1 MDRKDITIMKIN
13 IQNVSHQYDVEV
25 LKTLSFEFN
34 GYRSVA
40 IIGASGSGKSTLLRL
55 LSGLEKPSQ
64 GTIQIDDLNVQDETY
79 RKQIGFVFQNH
90 NLFPHLSLERNIS
103 IILEKTRGYQK
114 AKAVE
119 IAKDYL
125 TRVRLQDQM
134 YKLPKNV
141 SGGQAQ
147 RASIARAFSLDPE
160 LVFLDEPTA
169 SLDPVLSFEV
179 LQAVKELRGSGKNF
193 IFVTHVLSFVR
204 DFADYVIF
212 MDQGQILE
220 HGPVSILENPH
231 TDELKNY
238 MSFIR

>member
-1 MDRKDITIMKIN
+1 MKIN
-13 IQNVSHQYDVEV
+13 IQQVSHQYDVEV
-25 LKTLSFEFN
+25 LKTLSFTLE
-34 GYRSVA
+34 GYRSIA

-64 GTIQIDDLNVQDETY
+64 GIIQIDDLNVRDEQY

-103 IILEKTRGYQK
+103 LILEKTRGYQK

-169 SLDPVLSFEV
+169 SLDPVLAFEV

-193 IFVTHVLSFVR
+193 IFVTHVLTFVQ

-212 MDQGQILE
+212 MDQGKILE
-220 HGPVSILENPH
+220 HGPVTILEKPV

>member
-1 MDRKDITIMKIN
+1 MDRKETASMKID
-13 IQNVSHQYDVEV
+13 IHQVTHQYDVEV
-25 LKTLSFEFN
+25 LKALTFSLT
-34 GYRSVA
+34 GYHSVA

-64 GTIQIDDLNVQDETY
+64 GLILINDTDVSTETY
-79 RKQIGFVFQNH
+79 RKNIGFVFQNH
-90 NLFPHLSLERNIS
+90 NLFPHLTLERNIS
-103 IILEKTRGYQK
+103 LILEKTRGYQSAR
-114 AKAVE
+114 AKE
-119 IAKDYL
+119 IAQDYL

-169 SLDPVLSFEV
+169 SLDPVLSYEV
-179 LQAVKELRGSGKNF
+179 LQAVKELRGEGKNF

-212 MDQGQILE
+212 MDQGSILE
-220 HGPVSILENPH
+220 HGQISILDNPS
-231 TDELKNY
+231 TEALKTY

>member
-1 MDRKDITIMKIN
+1 MKIN
-13 IQNVSHQYDVEV
+13 IQKVSHQYDVEV
-25 LKTLSFEFN
+25 LKTLSFTLE
-34 GYRSVA
+34 GYRSIA

-64 GTIQIDDLNVQDETY
+64 GTIQIDDLNVRDEQY

-103 IILEKTRGYQK
+103 LILEKTRGYQK
-114 AKAVE
+114 AKAVD

-134 YKLPKNV
+134 YKLPNNV

-169 SLDPVLSFEV
+169 SLDPVLAFEV

-193 IFVTHVLSFVR
+193 IFVTHVLTFVQ

-212 MDQGQILE
+212 MDQGKILE
-220 HGPVSILENPH
+220 HGPVSILEKPV

>member
-1 MDRKDITIMKIN
+1 MKIS
-13 IQNVSHQYDVEV
+13 IQAVSHQYDVEV
-25 LKTLSFEFN
+25 LKTLSFELD
-34 GYRSVA
+34 GYRSIA

-64 GTIQIDDLNVQDETY
+64 GTIQVDDLNVQDETY

-169 SLDPVLSFEV
+169 SLDPVLTFEV

-212 MDQGQILE
+212 MDQGKILE
-220 HGPVSILENPH
+220 HGPVSILDKPH

>member
-1 MDRKDITIMKIN
+1 MKIH
-13 IQNVSHQYDVEV
+13 IQQVSHQYDVEV
-25 LKTLSFEFN
+25 LKTLSFKLE
-34 GYRSVA
+34 GYRSIA

-64 GTIQIDDLNVQDETY
+64 GTIQIDDLNVQDEQY

-103 IILEKTRGYQK
+103 LILEKTRGYQK
-114 AKAVE
+114 AKAIE

-125 TRVRLQDQM
+125 ARVRLEDQM

-179 LQAVKELRGSGKNF
+179 LQTVKELRGSGKNF
-193 IFVTHVLSFVR
+193 IFVTHVLNFVR

-212 MDQGQILE
+212 MDQGKIVE
-220 HGPVSILENPH
+220 HGPVSILENPD

>member
-1 MDRKDITIMKIN
+1 MKIQ
-13 IQNVSHQYDVEV
+13 IEHVTHQYDVEV
-25 LKTLSFEFN
+25 LKGLTFQLD
-34 GYRSVA
+34 GYHSIAV
-40 IIGASGSGKSTLLRL
+40 IGASGSGKSTLLRL

-64 GTIQIDDLNVQDETY
+64 GSIHIDDMNVREEAY

-90 NLFPHLSLERNIS
+90 NLFPHLTLARNIS
-103 IILEKTRGYQK
+103 LILEKTRGYQK
-114 AKAVE
+114 AKAHA
-119 IAKDYL
+119 IAEEYL
-125 TRVRLQDQM
+125 TMVRLQDQM
-134 YKLPKNV
+134 HKLPKNV

-169 SLDPVLSFEV
+169 SLDPVLAYEV
-179 LQAVKELRGSGKNF
+179 LQTVKELKGSGKNF

-212 MDQGQILE
+212 MDRGQIIE
-220 HGPVSILENPH
+220 HGPVQMLDNPE
-231 TDELKNY
+231 TKALKNY

>member
-1 MDRKDITIMKIN
+1 MKIN
-13 IQNVSHQYDVEV
+13 IQQVSHQYDVEV
-25 LKTLSFEFN
+25 LKTLSFTLE
-34 GYRSVA
+34 GYRSIA

-64 GTIQIDDLNVQDETY
+64 GTIQIDDLNVRDEQY

-103 IILEKTRGYQK
+103 LILEKTRGYQK

-125 TRVRLQDQM
+125 ARVRLQDQM

-169 SLDPVLSFEV
+169 SLDPVLAFEV

-193 IFVTHVLSFVR
+193 IFVTHVLTFVQ

-212 MDQGQILE
+212 MDQGKILE
-220 HGPVSILENPH
+220 HGPVAILEKPV
-231 TDELKNY
+231 TDELINY